1 MARFFP
7 QHILP
12 RTHAR
17 THARESAWGGDAL
30 SLSLSWSGCHVLSD
44 GVSSPPADEPVEA
57 LKTFQEPVVYV
68 VGLPGFAIPLINA
81 AWLPT

>member
-1 MARFFP
+1 MFRFSP

-17 THARESAWGGDAL
+17 TRARESAWGGEAL
-30 SLSLSWSGCHVLSD
+30 SLPWSGCHVLSD